1 MLFLYLLDPIFLID
15 YAGKLSFSPKKS
27 FRFVSGSNSKE
38 KKKKKKL
45 IESDTLGSA
54 SEERTPLFLQIAK
67 KSHSA

>member
-38 KKKKKKL
+38 KKKKKL